1 MSVSKEEVKKIA
13 ELARLKFEENELD
26 NFTQQFNKILE
37 YMDKLNELDTENVEP
52 LSHPV
57 EPKENRFRKDEKKPS
72 VKREEALRNAPDSNE
87 EFFKV
92 PKVIKR

>member
-1 MSVSKEEVKKIA
+1 MPVSKEEVKKIA
-13 ELARLKFEENELD
+13 ELARLKFEENELED
-26 NFTQQFNKILE
+26 FTLQFNKILE

-57 EPKENRFRKDEKKPS
+57 EAKGNRFRKDERKTS
-72 VKREEALRNAPDSNE
+72 VSRKEALKNAPDSSD